1 MTLPSNAPT
10 PEPSAAPSAEP
21 SVPVSILRAAV
32 SRGVITDAQ
41 CEALLAAAVPS
52 SASVARTRE
61 RLASHE
67 TTSIGIAYRLGAAL
81 VVLAAGWF
89 LADYWR
95 ALGAGGVLALAGGY
109 ALVAGLAARALH
121 RRGFEQAAGYAAT
134 IIVALTPVVAWAFL
148 TLVGWWGDPV
158 PNLSS
163 PDGFDRLLALEGAA
177 LAASLVAR
185 RFVETRLHVLLVI
198 VSLTAVVLTLPR
210 RVLWPSTPEDLEVWV
225 ALVWAGACAL
235 LGYAEDRGVA
245 RDAERAPDA
254 PDVWYTAAAISGAI
268 AITSR
273 WAWFGAWHHLL
284 APAAGVGIL
293 WAATRLGRRQLAAIG
308 LVWTLAYC
316 TSLVGDVLAD
326 VVGAP
331 AAMAGLGLVLLLGA
345 VWAQRRYPS
354 LVRDALRWTP
364 NAALALPGGWL
375 TAALPLLTALGL
387 VVVRVVVGP

>member
-1 MTLPSNAPT
+1 MTT
-10 PEPSAAPSAEP
+10 PRDTSTTQEAAADS
-21 SVPVSILRAAV
+21 SIPVAVLRAAV
-32 SRGVITDAQ
+32 TRGVITEAQ
-41 CEALLAAAVPS
+41 LTALLAAASPE
-52 SASVARTRE
+52 SARGMRAAE
-61 RLASHE
+61 RLISHG

-95 ALGAGGVLALAGGY
+95 DLGAGGVLALGGGY
-109 ALVAGLAARALH
+109 ALAAALAARALH
-121 RRGFEQAAGYAAT
+121 ARGYEQAAGYAAT
-134 IIVALTPVVAWAFL
+134 IIVALTPVVTWAFL
-148 TLVGWWGDPV
+148 TLVGWWGDGV
-158 PNLSS
+158 PDLST

-185 RFVETRLHVLLVI
+185 RFVETRLHVLLVV

-210 RVLWPSTPEDLEVWV
+210 RVLWPSYPADLETWV
-225 ALVWAGACAL
+225 AFVWAGACAL
-235 LGYAEDRGVA
+235 LGYAEDRAVA
-245 RDAERAPDA
+245 QDADRAPDA
-254 PDVWYTAAAISGAI
+254 PDIWYTAAAISAAV
-268 AITSR
+268 AITTR
-273 WAWFGAWHHLL
+273 WTWFGAWHHVL
-284 APAAGVGIL
+284 APSAGLGML

-331 AAMAGLGLVLLLGA
+331 AAMAGLGLLLLLGT

-364 NAALALPGGWL
+364 KAALALPGGWL
-375 TAALPLLTALGL
+375 TASLPLLAALGL
-387 VVVRVVVGP
+387 VGTRVVAGP